1 VVGATNAKAEH
12 LVQKAL
18 KPADLLATVYHVLGI
33 DTHQTFRDHSGQPH
47 PILDEGEP
55 IAEVI

>member
-12 LVQKAL
+12 PVQKAL
-18 KPADLLATVYHVLGI
+18 KPADLLATVYTFWGT
-33 DTHQTFRDHSGQPH
+33 DRRQTFRDHSGRPH
-47 PILDEGEP
+47 SILDEGEP